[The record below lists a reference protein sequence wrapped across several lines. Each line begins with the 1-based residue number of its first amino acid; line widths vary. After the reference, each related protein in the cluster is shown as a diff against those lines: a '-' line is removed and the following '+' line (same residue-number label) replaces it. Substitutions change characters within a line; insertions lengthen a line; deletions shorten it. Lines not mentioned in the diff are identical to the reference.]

1 MTRLDAQFAADDT
14 YRIGVADLRGDG
26 RPDYFYVASVLYSDS
41 ITPSRLGLHGGPA
54 RLHGLGFRPGLQVSV
69 NSIAGTLLSAGAND
83 LQVAVPAAPTDG
95 SASLLVTDPTSGG
108 FSQMTDA
115 LIYGAAATDLLILL
129 QGPGTSTPVGAEAT
143 NPIRVRAVAADGVTP
158 VAGVTVAWSTTN
170 GAVLST
176 CSGASTCSVLTDEA
190 GIASTGV
197 TPTATGISAITA
209 ALAPASYDPPQSK
222 QTTVVA
228 TETALDL
235 GLVAPTKWIAQGATL
250 DVALTVR
257 VLNMGAPQPGI
268 TVNFRV
274 AKGAAT
280 LSAGTGTTNDSG
292 YTSIS
297 TRLTSHNADVQVT
310 ACVAPNN
317 NPCQTFTMFAT
328 PASRLNLEAVSG
340 SLQVVPAGQL
350 FQPLVLR
357 VTDGPSPSNPVMGAD
372 VVLDITL
379 ARLPRSNGR
388 GGGTG
393 MPIILGTYQAQLTT
407 TENGLVSTVPTVGTV
422 QGYCDVL
429 IAASAGPAVSQ
440 FQLQVLTP
448 MGGAQQDKPV
458 TRRPARANPRTQ
470 AQRMIER

>member
-1 MTRLDAQFAADDT
+1 
-14 YRIGVADLRGDG
+14 
-26 RPDYFYVASVLYSDS
+26 
-41 ITPSRLGLHGGPA
+41 
-54 RLHGLGFRPGLQVSV
+54 
-69 NSIAGTLLSAGAND
+69 
-83 LQVAVPAAPTDG
+83 
-95 SASLLVTDPTSGG
+95 
-108 FSQMTDA
+108 
-115 LIYGAAATDLLILL
+115 
-129 QGPGTSTPVGAEAT
+129 
-143 NPIRVRAVAADGVTP
+143 
-158 VAGVTVAWSTTN
+158 
-170 GAVLST
+170 
-176 CSGASTCSVLTDEA
+176 
-190 GIASTGV
+190 
-197 TPTATGISAITA
+197 
-209 ALAPASYDPPQSK
+209 
-222 QTTVVA
+222 
-228 TETALDL
+228 
-235 GLVAPTKWIAQGATL
+235 
-250 DVALTVR
+250 
-257 VLNMGAPQPGI
+257 MGAPQPGI

-280 LSAGTGTTNDSG
+280 LSAGTGTTSDSG
-292 YTSIS
+292 YASIS

-328 PASRLNLEAVSG
+328 PAARLNLEAVSG
-340 SLQVVPAGQL
+340 SLQVVPAGQS

-357 VTDGPSPSNPVMGAD
+357 VTDGPSPSNPVMGAS
-372 VVLDITL
+372 VVLDVTL